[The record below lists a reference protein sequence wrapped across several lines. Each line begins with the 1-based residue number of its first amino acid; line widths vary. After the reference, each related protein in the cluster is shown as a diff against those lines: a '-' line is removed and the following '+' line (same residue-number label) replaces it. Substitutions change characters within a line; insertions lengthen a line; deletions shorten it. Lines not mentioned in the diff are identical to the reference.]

1 MKALASFLEGRW
13 SEGSGD
19 PTTLTDPTTGA
30 AVAQVRKVDVPLG
43 RAMAWARSRGGVLRA
58 LTFAQ
63 RAEILA
69 GLSAVI
75 HAHRDELIEVSRWS
89 GGTTRGDGK
98 FDIDGAAGTLAW
110 YAAFGKTLGDRTFLL
125 DGPADP
131 VLRSKRF
138 VGQHVLMPRPGL
150 AVHINAFNFPAWGM
164 AEKAAVAL
172 LAGVPV
178 FTKPATSTSALA
190 VRIVELWVGTGLL
203 PEGALSLL
211 TGPAG
216 DLLDHVGPQDV
227 VAFTGGSETGFKIR
241 SHPAIVRHNVRVNIE
256 ADSLNASILGPDV
269 DPASDTFQMFV
280 NDVTR
285 DLVQKAGQKC
295 TCVRRILVPTQTAD
309 TAIQAIVDRLSR
321 VVVGDPNEKGTEIGP
336 VASPAQQQV
345 VQAGL
350 QALGE
355 VAKIVWRADAPDGGC
370 FVTPTLFVN
379 EQGAAAPYVHE
390 HEVFGPVAT
399 VLPWSGDAD
408 GAVEIVAKGGGGL
421 VCSLYSDDLAFVGPV
436 LAGIAPWHGRI
447 HWGSAKV
454 HDQSP
459 GPGTV
464 LPNLLHG
471 GPGKA
476 GGGEELGGGRGLAFY
491 CQRTAIM
498 GDRALLERLYGT
510 AG

>member
-13 SEGSGD
+13 VEGSGD
-19 PTTLTDPTTGA
+19 GTSLVDPTTGA
-30 AVAQVRKVDVPLG
+30 AVAVVRPHGVPLG
-43 RAMAWARSRGGVLRA
+43 RALQWSRDRGDALRR

-63 RAEILA
+63 RGQILQ
-69 GLSAVI
+69 GLSQVI
-75 HAHRDELIEVSRWS
+75 HAHRDELIEVSRTS
-89 GGTTRGDGK
+89 GGTTRGDAK

-110 YAAFGKTLGDRTFLL
+110 YASLGASLGDRTFQF

-138 VGQHVLMPRPGL
+138 VGQHVWMPRPGV

-164 AEKAAVAL
+164 AEKAAVAW

-178 FTKPATSTSALA
+178 FTKPATATAALA
-190 VRIVELWVGTGLL
+190 VRIAELWVGTGLL
-203 PEGALSLL
+203 PEGALQLL
-211 TGPAG
+211 AGSAG

-227 VAFTGGSETGFKIR
+227 IAFTGGSETGAKVR
-241 SHPAIVRHNVRVNIE
+241 AHPAVVRHNVRVNIE
-256 ADSLNASILGPDV
+256 ADSLNASILGPDAA
-269 DPASDTFQMFV
+269 PGSDTFQMFV

-295 TCVRRILVPTQTAD
+295 TCVRRILVPRD
-309 TAIQAIVDRLSR
+309 TAAEAIEAITDRLSR
-321 VVVGDPNEKGTEIGP
+321 VVVGDPADKATEIGP
-336 VASPAQQQV
+336 VASPSQQAAVRSGLAALEAVAQV
-345 VQAGL
+345 
-350 QALGE
+350 
-355 VAKIVWRADAPDGGC
+355 VWRAEAPAAGC
-370 FVTPTLFVN
+370 FVTPTLFRADT
-379 EQGAAAPYVHE
+379 GADTPYVHE

-399 VLPWSGDAD
+399 VLPYGGTAD
-408 GAVEIVAKGGGGL
+408 EAVAIVAKGGGGL
-421 VCSLYSDDLAFVGPV
+421 VCSLYSDDLAFAGPA
-436 LAGIAPWHGRI
+436 LTGLAPWHGRI

-476 GGGEELGGGRGLAFY
+476 GGGEELGGARGLAFY

-498 GDRALLERLYGT
+498 GDRALLERLFG
-510 AG
+510 A